1 MKIIRV
7 NMTDQTIV
15 TEDVPQDYMILGG
28 RGLTSIMINDE
39 VPAKCDPLGP
49 ENKLIFATGLLS
61 GTTLFN
67 ISRVSVGAKSPLTG
81 GIKES
86 NVGGT
91 MGLALGHLGIK
102 AIIVEGKAPRGELKC
117 LKIDK
122 HGKVTFLP
130 AQEYK
135 SMRTYD
141 LVKNILE
148 KFGKKNSVLCI
159 GPAGEKEFK
168 VASIQGSDPD
178 GHPCR
183 SAGRGGLGAVMGAK
197 GLKALIVEQGG
208 KNSDP
213 VKDPDTFKKSAKILA
228 KIITEDPFS
237 GSMLPNLGTAA
248 LVAPVN
254 SLGAFPSFNA
264 TKGVFDGWEKISGEA
279 MAEIQAARGGKMKH
293 TGCSQCIVH
302 CSNEYLD
309 SNGNYLTG
317 SLEYETIWAMGGMTG
332 IDHFDTIA
340 RLDFLCDDIGVDTM
354 STGVGIAVAMDS
366 GYKAFGDQK
375 AAIEM
380 VEEMA
385 RGTAFGNILGQGP
398 VAVGEYF
405 NHNRVPAVKNQSIAA
420 YDPRAMIGN
429 GISYAT
435 SPMGGDHTAGNLV
448 GAYLG
453 QVLNPLEKPGQ
464 VEASRELQY
473 FNAAA
478 DNTGMCLMVY
488 ASLNSPEARDA
499 FLGVINGFLGPERAI
514 EDMSA
519 LGLRILKAE
528 REFNRKAGFT
538 NKDDRLPKFFYEE
551 PLPPHNTVFPFSD
564 EEIDKTFDF

>member
-1 MKIIRV
+1 
-7 NMTDQTIV
+7 
-15 TEDVPQDYMILGG
+15 
-28 RGLTSIMINDE
+28 
-39 VPAKCDPLGP
+39 
-49 ENKLIFATGLLS
+49 
-61 GTTLFN
+61 
-67 ISRVSVGAKSPLTG
+67 
-81 GIKES
+81 
-86 NVGGT
+86 
-91 MGLALGHLGIK
+91 
-102 AIIVEGKAPRGELKC
+102 
-117 LKIDK
+117 
-122 HGKVTFLP
+122 
-130 AQEYK
+130 
-135 SMRTYD
+135 
-141 LVKNILE
+141 
-148 KFGKKNSVLCI
+148 
-159 GPAGEKEFK
+159 
-168 VASIQGSDPD
+168 
-178 GHPCR
+178 
-183 SAGRGGLGAVMGAK
+183 MGAK

-208 KNSDP
+208 KNADP
-213 VKDPDTFKKSAKILA
+213 VLDPDTFKASAKILA

-254 SLGAFPSFNA
+254 SLGAFPSINA
-264 TKGVFDGWEKISGEA
+264 TQGVFEGWEKISAEA
-279 MAEIQAARGGKMKH
+279 MAEIQKARGGQMKH

-309 SNGNYLTG
+309 ANGKYLTG

-366 GYKAFGDQK
+366 GYKAFGDQS

-380 VEEMA
+380 VEELA
-385 RGTAFGNILGQGP
+385 RGTTFGNILGQGP
-398 VAVGEYF
+398 AAVGEHF
-405 NHNRVPAVKNQSIAA
+405 NNSRVPVVKNQSIAA

-464 VEASRELQY
+464 VEMSRELQY
-473 FNAAA
+473 FNAGA
-478 DNTGMCLMVY
+478 DNMGMCLMVY

-499 FLGVINGFLGPERAI
+499 FLGVINGFLGPERAVA
-514 EDMSA
+514 DLSV
-519 LGLRILKAE
+519 LGRQIIDAE
-528 REFNRKAGFT
+528 REFNRNAGLT

-551 PLPPHNTVFPFSD
+551 PLPPHNTVFPFSG